1 MVTKKINELGIVT
14 ILQGEWF
21 VVERDQWGVWRLL
34 DCCFYSFNMDQRF
47 IDQFVADSALD
58 RDLKVIDQKEL
69 WEMLEGGKLE
79 LGKMMKIIMVQ

>member
-1 MVTKKINELGIVT
+1 MVTKKINGLGIVT
-14 ILQGEWF
+14 LLRGGWF

-34 DCCFYSFNMDQRF
+34 DCCFYSFNMAQRF
-47 IDQFVADSALD
+47 SDQCVADSALD
-58 RDLKVIDQKEL
+58 RDLKVVDQKEL